1 MKTVELG
8 DTHLEACVSEAQ
20 DDQVLLTR
28 GGKAVA
34 VLIGLDEEQEQ
45 LGRSERFWN
54 LIAERRRQP
63 TISRAE
69 LEQRL
74 AATRSKLGD

>member
-1 MKTVELG
+1 VKTVELG
-8 DTHLEACVSEAQ
+8 DAQLEACVAEAQ

-45 LGRSERFWN
+45 LGRSERFWT

-63 TISRAE
+63 AISRAE

-74 AATRSKLGD
+74 AAARSVPRD

>member
-1 MKTVELG
+1 MKTVELS
-8 DTHLEACVSEAQ
+8 DARLEACVDEAQ

-28 GGKAVA
+28 GGKVVA
-34 VLIGLDEEQEQ
+34 LLIGVDEEQEQ

-69 LEQRL
+69 LERRL
-74 AATRSKLGD
+74 AATSPGTRA

>member
-1 MKTVELG
+1 VKTVEL
-8 DTHLEACVSEAQ
+8 DDARLESCVADAQ
-20 DDQVLLTR
+20 DDQVVLTR

-45 LGRSERFWN
+45 LGRSGTFWN

-69 LEQRL
+69 LERQ
-74 AATRSKLGD
+74 LGAKHASAQD

>member
-8 DTHLEACVSEAQ
+8 DTQLEAYVAEAQ

-45 LGRSERFWN
+45 LGRSDRFWT

-63 TISRAE
+63 TISRSE

-74 AATRSKLGD
+74 DAKRPGGHG

>member
-1 MKTVELG
+1 VKTVEL
-8 DTHLEACVSEAQ
+8 DDARLESCVADAQ
-20 DDQVLLTR
+20 DDQVVLTR

-45 LGRSERFWN
+45 LGRSERFWS

-69 LEQRL
+69 LERRL
-74 AATRSKLGD
+74 GAKDVDAQD

>member
-1 MKTVELG
+1 MKTVELN
-8 DTHLEACVSEAQ
+8 DARLEACVDEAQ

-34 VLIGLDEEQEQ
+34 LLIGVDEEQEQ

-74 AATRSKLGD
+74 EAARPDDD

>member
-8 DTHLEACVSEAQ
+8 EAHLESCVADAQ
-20 DDQVLLTR
+20 DEQVVLTR

-34 VLIGLDEEQEQ
+34 LLIGLDEEQEQ
-45 LGRSERFWN
+45 LGQSERFWN

-69 LEQRL
+69 LEKRL
-74 AATRSKLGD
+74 DKAPSGARD

>member
-1 MKTVELG
+1 VKTIELG
-8 DTHLEACVSEAQ
+8 DTQLETCVADAQ
-20 DDQVLLTR
+20 EGQVVLTR
-28 GGKAVA
+28 GGRPVA

-45 LGRSERFWN
+45 LGRSERFWH

-69 LEQRL
+69 LERRL
-74 AATRSKLGD
+74 GAKREDAQD

>member
-8 DTHLEACVSEAQ
+8 DTQLEACVAEAQ

-69 LEQRL
+69 LEERL
-74 AATRSKLGD
+74 TAMRSGARD

>member
-1 MKTVELG
+1 MKTLELG
-8 DTHLEACVSEAQ
+8 DTQLEACVAEAQ

-45 LGRSERFWN
+45 LGRSERFWS
-54 LIAERRRQP
+54 LIAERRREP
-63 TISRAE
+63 TISREE
-69 LEQRL
+69 LERRL
-74 AATRSKLGD
+74 DARRSSARD

>member
-1 MKTVELG
+1 VKTVELG
-8 DTHLEACVSEAQ
+8 EAHLESCVADAQ
-20 DDQVLLTR
+20 DDQVVLTQ

-34 VLIGLDEEQEQ
+34 LLIGLNEEQEQ

-63 TISRAE
+63 TISREE
-69 LEQRL
+69 LEKRL
-74 AATRSKLGD
+74 DAPSGARD